1 MLSHQ
6 GIKVSPCGHAT
17 FDYLLDQVLLEL
29 AVLAVEVIALV
40 TRQDTRRIGDVR
52 TDIFTRRRQTILLVD
67 VFLERFKVLLM
78 ILVHINRISL
88 IATEQIDTRNNDMYM
103 RLAINSLTGFPVS
116 NGFHFRQVRFGIQ
129 IEFFRLVRMHEELL
143 EVSRHRFEE
152 FR

>member
-1 MLSHQ
+1 MLSYQ
-6 GIKVSPCGHAT
+6 GIKVSPCSHTAL
-17 FDYLLDQVLLEL
+17 DDLLDQVLLEL

-40 TRQDTRRIGDVR
+40 ARQDTRRIGDVR
-52 TDIFTRRRQTILLVD
+52 TDIFTRRRKTILLVD

-103 RLAINSLTGFPVS
+103 RLAINDLTGFPVS
-116 NGFHFRQVRFGIQ
+116 DGLHFRQVRFGIQ
-129 IEFFRLVRMHEELL
+129 VEFFRLVRMHEKLL
-143 EVSRHRFEE
+143 EVSRHRLEE